1 MFGGIMILSIAL
13 KILIVL
19 LLLYFVAD
27 IVTALA
33 GEIFTRIYSD
43 QVSRNNIYL
52 DDSFFIEIDR
62 DKPIDI
68 STDDIDMPELS
79 LKMEKKFKKEK
90 KKL

>member
-1 MFGGIMILSIAL
+1 MILSIAL

-27 IVTALA
+27 IITALA

-79 LKMEKKFKKEK
+79 PKMEKKFKKEK